1 MDAASPPDERLRE
14 CMYCGNPAVGRSM
27 KQHVAQ
33 TADAAHGE
41 VNTLPED
48 FRLEECP
55 IINKDDR
62 EGER

>member
-1 MDAASPPDERLRE
+1 
-14 CMYCGNPAVGRSM
+14 M

-41 VNTLPED
+41 VDTLPED

-55 IINKDDR
+55 IINKDDG
-62 EGER
+62 EGDR